1 MRAAT
6 VSSGRDLAASR
17 EATDVL
23 VLPDLTGVEIRDW
36 KAFEPAVEAGYR
48 ATKAALDTLD
58 RPLTD
63 LRRRPHLADL
73 YVTSG

>member
-1 MRAAT
+1 M
-6 VSSGRDLAASR
+6 
-17 EATDVL
+17 
-23 VLPDLTGVEIRDW
+23 EIRDW
-36 KAFEPAVEAGYR
+36 KAFEPAVQAGYH
-48 ATKAALDTLD
+48 ATKAVLEALD